1 MDNINGKV
9 NAKRKSLIDSIIT
22 DINSTI
28 GKIINALHP
37 GDTPE
42 TQSGGG
48 RDNDILAEAKASLQ
62 NSKILQSRLQR
73 LQHII
78 DSTQM
83 EALKKAIEALEAK
96 IADLEEKIAA
106 EAQTPGDQNP
116 SWVGAFFGKGSRQI
130 TTTKQPLPPKETPK
144 NRVIIAWKRK
154 ETTESEAPK
163 PAEAPATP
171 TTATPAT
178 ATPAQEPKPQEPEF
192 YIYINRENPILP
204 EGPQEPKEIAKS
216 IIESEDQEFKPLNAG
231 FFTRGSLFLAVVDN
245 DKVKDKKP
253 PIHVVKKDLTGFPP
267 GTNTEYW
274 VPLIEYRKWLN
285 GDGSEKGTPQ
295 LRADLDLAI
304 AALRLTE
311 KMYEEEP
318 VPELPDWVEKMLG
331 PEEGSCVGQGFLP
344 SDCIK
349 EKLRRDIRASQI
361 YTQQWGLKAKD
372 SRVEEAKDLQKEL
385 DDLQKQKGGGPTAAA
400 LEGLQKKT
408 KEAERATRKKEEEK
422 IRQMMATRYPDRAIR
437 VRGENGQNT
446 TMYVRNPYLAY
457 EHRHKVVKDY
467 KNPPEKDALAKMNTN
482 VLKALVP
489 EMIIEDHAMS
499 TAFLESLWH
508 CGNNPDLSSDPRCYP
523 AKVIGEIREFQVN
536 ENQEGVAL
544 AAQRDIQDW
553 QLIKRMLRALKN
565 ALPGMDITAT
575 NDALPGPPGPPEPKP
590 PVPPPPVPNPITRAH
605 SATQLVTVTQLGGG
619 NLKPFLPTSLGGLGL
634 TN

>member
-1 MDNINGKV
+1 M
-9 NAKRKSLIDSIIT
+9 
-22 DINSTI
+22 
-28 GKIINALHP
+28 
-37 GDTPE
+37 
-42 TQSGGG
+42 
-48 RDNDILAEAKASLQ
+48 
-62 NSKILQSRLQR
+62 
-73 LQHII
+73 
-78 DSTQM
+78 
-83 EALKKAIEALEAK
+83 
-96 IADLEEKIAA
+96 
-106 EAQTPGDQNP
+106 
-116 SWVGAFFGKGSRQI
+116 
-130 TTTKQPLPPKETPK
+130 
-144 NRVIIAWKRK
+144 
-154 ETTESEAPK
+154 
-163 PAEAPATP
+163 
-171 TTATPAT
+171 
-178 ATPAQEPKPQEPEF
+178 
-192 YIYINRENPILP
+192 
-204 EGPQEPKEIAKS
+204 
-216 IIESEDQEFKPLNAG
+216 
-231 FFTRGSLFLAVVDN
+231 VDN
-245 DKVKDKKP
+245 DKVKDKIP
-253 PIHVVKKDLTGFPP
+253 PIHIAKKDLTGFPP
-267 GTNTEYW
+267 GNNTEYW
-274 VPLIEYRKWLN
+274 VPLIEFRKWLN

-304 AALRLTE
+304 SALRLTE

-331 PEEGSCVGQGFLP
+331 REEGSCVDQGFLS

-361 YTQQWGLKAKD
+361 YTKDWGLKAKD
-372 SRVEEAKDLQKEL
+372 SRVEDAKDLQKEL
-385 DDLQKQKGGGPTAAA
+385 DDLQKQKGGAVPISSVLAAQQR
-400 LEGLQKKT
+400 EE
-408 KEAERATRKKEEEK
+408 KEAARITRKKEEEK

-446 TMYVRNPYLAY
+446 TMYVRNPYLAF
-457 EHRHKVVKDY
+457 EHRHEAGRNY
-467 KNPPEKDALAKMNTN
+467 KNPPKDDALAKMNTN

-489 EMIIEDHAMS
+489 EVIIEDHAMS

-544 AAQRDIQDW
+544 AAQRDIQNW

-575 NDALPGPPGPPEPKP
+575 NAALLKPKPPESPKPP
-590 PVPPPPVPNPITRAH
+590 PVPPLPPVPNPITRAH